1 VIGAAIAY
9 GLFEGVQ
16 DVWNEN
22 VFHQTVSPAMI
33 ALGLAWAFLIGF
45 LGGILPA
52 IHAARLSIV
61 DGLRAS

>member
-1 VIGAAIAY
+1 
-9 GLFEGVQ
+9 VQ
-16 DVWNEN
+16 DVWEEN
-22 VFHQTVSPAMI
+22 VFHQTVSPTMI

-52 IHAARLSIV
+52 IHAARLSIT